1 MVLRT
6 PDAAVPPGDGYMA
19 CGVQYERKEKAEAGR
34 NCMIKKRLVGLLS
47 HAKKYII
54 YQVVWQW
61 LALLCQ
67 ILMIYCASV
76 LLEQALFWEVTW
88 QTGVRYGALVVIAM
102 ALRFICDRRASYASY
117 RASVD
122 VKRIL
127 RDRIYSK
134 LLRLGAAY
142 REKVST
148 SEVVQMAAE
157 GVEQLETYFG
167 KYLSQLFY
175 SLLAPVTLFALLSFI
190 NWKASL
196 VLLICVP
203 LIPVSIVAVQK
214 IAKRL
219 LNKYWGIYTELG
231 DSFLENLQGL
241 TTLKIYRSD
250 EKKAEEM
257 DEESQRFRRITMK
270 VLTMQ
275 LNSTS
280 VMDMIA
286 YGGAAVGMIVT
297 LSEFMKGN
305 LSVHGALMLIL
316 LAAEF
321 FIPLRLL
328 GSFFHIAMNGMAA
341 SDKIF
346 ALLDLPE
353 PEQKSEWLDGMEMD
367 IEFSGVHFSY
377 EADREI
383 LKGVDMEFPAGS
395 FTSIVGASG
404 CGKSTA
410 AAILMGRNQGYSGSV
425 TIEGKELS
433 DIQEESLMDQITL
446 VSYNSYLF
454 KGTVED
460 NLRMGSP
467 DASEEEMKE
476 ALMKVN
482 LWGFLQSQQGLQTPI
497 LEKGSNFSGGQC
509 QRLAIARALLHD
521 TPVYIFDEATSNIDA
536 ESEEMIMDVIHQ
548 LAQTKTILLISHRL
562 SNVVKSDRIY
572 MMKDGSVAEN
582 GTHDQL
588 IRQNGEYA
596 KLYRSQMELEQYGK
610 EAAV

>member
-1 MVLRT
+1 
-6 PDAAVPPGDGYMA
+6 
-19 CGVQYERKEKAEAGR
+19 
-34 NCMIKKRLVGLLS
+34 MIKKRLVDLLS
-47 HAKKYII
+47 HAKKYIV
-54 YQVVWQW
+54 YQVAWNC
-61 LALLCQ
+61 LSLLCQ
-67 ILMIYCASV
+67 IVMIYCVSM
-76 LLEQALFWEVTW
+76 LLEQVLFWGVT
-88 QTGVRYGALVVIAM
+88 TGEAARFGGIAVLAM
-102 ALRFICDRRASYASY
+102 ALRFVCDRQASRASY

-127 RDRIYSK
+127 RDKIYSK

-142 REKVST
+142 REKVTT

-175 SLLAPVTLFALLSFI
+175 SLLAPVTLFVILSFV
-190 NWKASL
+190 NWQASL

-203 LIPVSIVAVQK
+203 LIPISIVAVQK
-214 IAKRL
+214 IAKKL

-250 EKKAEEM
+250 EQKAQEM
-257 DEESQRFRRITMK
+257 DEESQRFRQITMK

-280 VMDMIA
+280 VMDIIA

-297 LSEFMKGN
+297 LSQFMKGN
-305 LSVHGALMLIL
+305 VSVHGALMLIL
-316 LAAEF
+316 LASEF

-353 PEQKSEWLDGMEMD
+353 PEERVERLDGKEMD
-367 IEFSGVHFSY
+367 ISFSGVHFSY

-395 FTSIVGASG
+395 FTSIVGTSG

-410 AAILMGRNQGYSGSV
+410 AAILMGRNRGYSGSV
-425 TIEGKELS
+425 TVEGRELS
-433 DIQEESLMDQITL
+433 EIREESLMDQITL
-446 VSYNSYLF
+446 VSHNSYLF
-454 KGTVED
+454 KGTVEE
-460 NLRMGSP
+460 NLRMGKP

-476 ALMKVN
+476 ALVKVN
-482 LWGFLQSQQGLQTPI
+482 LWGFLQAQQGLDTPI

-521 TPVYIFDEATSNIDA
+521 TPVYIFDEAASNIDA
-536 ESEEMIMDVIHQ
+536 ESEEMIMDVIRR
-548 LAQTKTILLISHRL
+548 LAETKTILLISHRL
-562 SNVVKSDRIY
+562 ANVVESDRIY
-572 MMKDGSVAEN
+572 MLKDGYVAES
-582 GTHDQL
+582 GTHEYL
-588 IRQNGEYA
+588 MEQNGEYA

-610 EAAV
+610 EASA

>member
-1 MVLRT
+1 
-6 PDAAVPPGDGYMA
+6 
-19 CGVQYERKEKAEAGR
+19 
-34 NCMIKKRLVGLLS
+34 MIKKRLVGLLS

-54 YQVVWQW
+54 YQVLWQW
-61 LALLCQ
+61 FSLLCQ
-67 ILMIYCASV
+67 ILMIYSASM
-76 LLEQALFWEVTW
+76 LLEQALFAEVTL
-88 QTGVRYGALVVIAM
+88 QTGISYGALVLITM
-102 ALRFICDRRASYASY
+102 ALRFVCDRQASRASY

-127 RDRIYSK
+127 RDKIYSK

-142 REKVST
+142 REKVAT

-157 GVEQLETYFG
+157 GVEQLETYSG

-175 SLLAPVTLFALLSFI
+175 SLLAPVTLFVILSFV
-190 NWKASL
+190 NWQASL

-203 LIPVSIVAVQK
+203 LIPISIVAVQK
-214 IAKRL
+214 IAKKL

-250 EKKAEEM
+250 EQKAQEM
-257 DEESQRFRRITMK
+257 DEESQRFRQITMK

-280 VMDMIA
+280 VMDIIA

-297 LSEFMKGN
+297 LSQFMKGN

-316 LAAEF
+316 LASEF

-353 PEQKSEWLDGMEMD
+353 PEERVERLAGKEMD
-367 IEFSGVHFSY
+367 ISFSGVHFSY

-395 FTSIVGASG
+395 FTSIVGTSG

-410 AAILMGRNQGYSGSV
+410 AAILMGRNRGYSGSV
-425 TIEGKELS
+425 TVEGRELS
-433 DIQEESLMDQITL
+433 EIREESLMDQITL
-446 VSYNSYLF
+446 VSHNSYLF
-454 KGTVED
+454 KGTVEE
-460 NLRMGSP
+460 NLRMGKP
-467 DASEEEMKE
+467 DVSEEEMKE
-476 ALMKVN
+476 ALVKVN
-482 LWGFLQSQQGLQTPI
+482 LWGFLQAQQGLDTPI

-521 TPVYIFDEATSNIDA
+521 TPVYIFDEAASNIDA
-536 ESEEMIMDVIHQ
+536 ESEEMIMDVIRR
-548 LAQTKTILLISHRL
+548 LSETKTILLISHRL
-562 SNVVKSDRIY
+562 ANVVESDRIY
-572 MMKDGSVAEN
+572 MLKDGYVAES
-582 GTHDQL
+582 GTHEYL
-588 IRQNGEYA
+588 MEQNGEYA

-610 EAAV
+610 EASA

>member
-1 MVLRT
+1 M
-6 PDAAVPPGDGYMA
+6 
-19 CGVQYERKEKAEAGR
+19 QYARKEKAAVNRGEAAAGKDI
-34 NCMIKKRLVGLLS
+34 MIKKRLVGLLS

-54 YQVVWQW
+54 YQVAWQW
-61 LALLCQ
+61 VSLLCQ
-67 ILMIYCASV
+67 IVLIYCAAF
-76 LLEQALFWEVTW
+76 LLEQALFWEVTPRMAVSY
-88 QTGVRYGALVVIAM
+88 GGIVVLALIVRFV
-102 ALRFICDRRASYASY
+102 CDRGASHASY
-117 RASVD
+117 RASLD

-127 RDRIYSK
+127 RDKIYEK

-142 REKVST
+142 RERTTT

-167 KYLSQLFY
+167 RYLSQLFY
-175 SLLAPVTLFALLSFI
+175 SLLAPVTLFVVLSFV

-196 VLLICVP
+196 VLLVCVP
-203 LIPVSIVAVQK
+203 LIPISIVAVQK
-214 IAKRL
+214 LAKRL

-250 EKKAEEM
+250 ENKAVEM

-280 VMDMIA
+280 VMDIIA

-297 LSEFMKGN
+297 LSEFMKGY
-305 LSVHGALMLIL
+305 LSLHGALMLIL

-353 PEQKSEWLDGMEMD
+353 PEEASGELDDRAID
-367 IEFSGVHFSY
+367 ITFTRVHFSY
-377 EADREI
+377 EKDREI
-383 LKGVDMEFPAGS
+383 LKGIDMEFPAGS
-395 FTSIVGASG
+395 FTSIVGTSG

-410 AAILMGRNQGYSGSV
+410 AAILMGRNKGYTGSV
-425 TIEGKELS
+425 TVQGKELS
-433 DIQEESLMDQITL
+433 DIREDSLMDHITL
-446 VSYNSYLF
+446 ISHNSYLF

-460 NLRMGSP
+460 NLRMGKP
-467 DASEEEMKE
+467 DATEAEMRE

-482 LWGFLQSQQGLQTPI
+482 LWGFLQAQQGLATAVA
-497 LEKGSNFSGGQC
+497 EKGGNFSGGQC

-521 TPVYIFDEATSNIDA
+521 TPVYIFDEAASNIDA
-536 ESEEMIMDVIHQ
+536 ESEEMIMETVYS
-548 LAQTKTILLISHRL
+548 LAETKTVILISHRL
-562 SNVVKSDRIY
+562 ANVVKSDRIY
-572 MMKDGSVAEN
+572 MLKNGLAAEM
-582 GTHDQL
+582 GTHEMLMQRD
-588 IRQNGEYA
+588 GEYA
-596 KLYRSQMELEQYGK
+596 KLYRSQMKLEQYGK

>member
-1 MVLRT
+1 
-6 PDAAVPPGDGYMA
+6 
-19 CGVQYERKEKAEAGR
+19 
-34 NCMIKKRLVGLLS
+34 MIKKRLVGLLS

-54 YQVVWQW
+54 YQVLWQW
-61 LALLCQ
+61 FSLLCQ
-67 ILMIYCASV
+67 ILMIYSASM
-76 LLEQALFWEVTW
+76 LLEQALFAEVTL
-88 QTGVRYGALVVIAM
+88 QTGISYGALVLIAM
-102 ALRFICDRRASYASY
+102 ALRFVCDRQASRASY

-127 RDRIYSK
+127 RDKIYSK

-142 REKVST
+142 REKVAT

-157 GVEQLETYFG
+157 GVEQLETYSG

-175 SLLAPVTLFALLSFI
+175 SLLAPVTLFVILSFV
-190 NWKASL
+190 NWQASL

-203 LIPVSIVAVQK
+203 LIPISIVAVQK
-214 IAKRL
+214 IAKKL

-250 EKKAEEM
+250 EQKAQEM
-257 DEESQRFRRITMK
+257 DEESQRFRQITMK

-280 VMDMIA
+280 VMDIIA

-297 LSEFMKGN
+297 LSQFMKGN

-316 LAAEF
+316 LASEF

-353 PEQKSEWLDGMEMD
+353 PEERVERLAGKEMD
-367 IEFSGVHFSY
+367 ISFSGVHFSY

-395 FTSIVGASG
+395 FTSIVGTSG

-410 AAILMGRNQGYSGSV
+410 AAILMGRNRGYSGSV
-425 TIEGKELS
+425 TVEGRELS
-433 DIQEESLMDQITL
+433 EIQEESLMDQITL
-446 VSYNSYLF
+446 VSHNSYLF
-454 KGTVED
+454 KGTVEE
-460 NLRMGSP
+460 NLRMGKP
-467 DASEEEMKE
+467 DVSEEEMKE
-476 ALMKVN
+476 ALVKVN
-482 LWGFLQSQQGLQTPI
+482 LWGFLQAQQGLDTPI

-521 TPVYIFDEATSNIDA
+521 TPVYIFDEAASNIDA
-536 ESEEMIMDVIHQ
+536 ESEEMIMDVIRR
-548 LAQTKTILLISHRL
+548 LSETKTILLISHRL
-562 SNVVKSDRIY
+562 ANVVESDRIY
-572 MMKDGSVAEN
+572 MLKDGYVAES
-582 GTHDQL
+582 GTHEYL
-588 IRQNGEYA
+588 MEQNGEYA

-610 EAAV
+610 EASA

>member
-1 MVLRT
+1 
-6 PDAAVPPGDGYMA
+6 
-19 CGVQYERKEKAEAGR
+19 
-34 NCMIKKRLVGLLS
+34 MIKKRLVGLLS
-47 HAKKYII
+47 HAKKYIV
-54 YQVVWQW
+54 YQAAW
-61 LALLCQ
+61 LWIALLCQ
-67 ILMIYCASV
+67 IVMIYCAAF
-76 LLEQALFWEVTW
+76 LLEQALFWEVTP
-88 QTGVRYGALVVIAM
+88 QMAVSYGGIAALALI
-102 ALRFICDRRASYASY
+102 LRFVCDRGASHASY

-127 RDRIYSK
+127 RDKIYEK

-142 REKVST
+142 REKTAT

-175 SLLAPVTLFALLSFI
+175 SLLAPVTLFAVLSFVS
-190 NWKASL
+190 WKASL
-196 VLLICVP
+196 VLLVCVP
-203 LIPVSIVAVQK
+203 LIPISIVAVQK
-214 IAKRL
+214 FAKRL

-250 EKKAEEM
+250 ENKAAEM

-280 VMDMIA
+280 VMDIIA
-286 YGGAAVGMIVT
+286 YGGVAAGMIVT
-297 LSEFMKGN
+297 LSEFMAGH
-305 LSVHGALMLIL
+305 LSLHGALMLIL

-353 PEQKSEWLDGMEMD
+353 PAEGTEELNDGE
-367 IEFSGVHFSY
+367 ISISFTGVHFSY
-377 EADREI
+377 EKDREI
-383 LKGVDMEFPAGS
+383 LKGIDMEFPAGS
-395 FTSIVGASG
+395 FTAIVGTSG

-410 AAILMGRNQGYSGSV
+410 AAILMGRNKGYTGSV
-425 TIEGKELS
+425 TVRGKELS
-433 DIQEESLMDQITL
+433 DIREGSLMDHITL
-446 VSYNSYLF
+446 ISHNSYLF
-454 KGTVED
+454 RGTVEE
-460 NLRMGSP
+460 NLRMGKP
-467 DASEEEMKE
+467 DAAEAEMRE
-476 ALMKVN
+476 ALEKVN
-482 LWGFLQSQQGLQTPI
+482 LWGFLQAQQGLGTPVA
-497 LEKGSNFSGGQC
+497 EKGGNFSGGQC

-536 ESEEMIMDVIHQ
+536 ESEEMIMEAVYS
-548 LAQTKTILLISHRL
+548 LAETKTVILISHRL
-562 SNVVKSDRIY
+562 ANVVEADRIY
-572 MMKDGSVAEN
+572 MLRGGIAVET
-582 GTHDQL
+582 GTHEML
-588 IRQNGEYA
+588 MKRNGEYA

>member
-1 MVLRT
+1 
-6 PDAAVPPGDGYMA
+6 
-19 CGVQYERKEKAEAGR
+19 
-34 NCMIKKRLVGLLS
+34 MIKKRLVGLLS
-47 HAKKYII
+47 HAKKYIV
-54 YQVVWQW
+54 YQAAW
-61 LALLCQ
+61 LWIALLCQ
-67 ILMIYCASV
+67 IVMIYCAAF
-76 LLEQALFWEVTW
+76 LLEQALFWEVTP
-88 QTGVRYGALVVIAM
+88 RMALSYGGIAALALV
-102 ALRFICDRRASYASY
+102 LRFVCDRGASHASY

-127 RDRIYSK
+127 RDKIYEK

-142 REKVST
+142 REKTAT

-175 SLLAPVTLFALLSFI
+175 SLLAPVTLFAVLSFVS
-190 NWKASL
+190 WKASL
-196 VLLICVP
+196 VLLVCVP
-203 LIPVSIVAVQK
+203 LIPISIVAVQK
-214 IAKRL
+214 FAKRL

-250 EKKAEEM
+250 ENKAAEM

-280 VMDMIA
+280 VMDIIA
-286 YGGAAVGMIVT
+286 YGGAAAGMIVT
-297 LSEFMKGN
+297 LSEFMAGH
-305 LSVHGALMLIL
+305 LSLHGALMLIL

-353 PEQKSEWLDGMEMD
+353 PAEGTEELNDGE
-367 IEFSGVHFSY
+367 ISISFTGVHFSY
-377 EADREI
+377 EKDREI
-383 LKGVDMEFPAGS
+383 LKGIDMEFPAGS
-395 FTSIVGASG
+395 FTAIVGTSG

-410 AAILMGRNQGYSGSV
+410 AAILMGRNKGYTGSV
-425 TIEGKELS
+425 TVQGKELS
-433 DIQEESLMDQITL
+433 DIREGSLMDHITL
-446 VSYNSYLF
+446 ISHNSYLF
-454 KGTVED
+454 RGTVEE
-460 NLRMGSP
+460 NLRMGKP
-467 DASEEEMKE
+467 DAAEAEMRE
-476 ALMKVN
+476 ALEKVN
-482 LWGFLQSQQGLQTPI
+482 LWGFLQAQQGLGTPVA
-497 LEKGSNFSGGQC
+497 EKGGNFSGGQC

-536 ESEEMIMDVIHQ
+536 ESEEMIMEAVYS
-548 LAQTKTILLISHRL
+548 LAETKTVILISHRL
-562 SNVVKSDRIY
+562 ANVVEADRIY
-572 MMKDGSVAEN
+572 MLRGGIAVET
-582 GTHDQL
+582 GTHEML
-588 IRQNGEYA
+588 MKRNGEYA

-610 EAAV
+610 KAAV